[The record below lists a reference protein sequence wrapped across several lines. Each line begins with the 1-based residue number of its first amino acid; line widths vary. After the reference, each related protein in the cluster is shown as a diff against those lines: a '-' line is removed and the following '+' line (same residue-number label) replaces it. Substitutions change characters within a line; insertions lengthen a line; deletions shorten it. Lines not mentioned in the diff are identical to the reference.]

1 MAATQFYTSEYY
13 LDTKRFRDL
22 SVHFMN
28 TTMRKIMEVG
38 MFLTSVTPEDTV
50 GRPLDPEFVTFSK
63 RICADPAVLLARQ
76 KLRHLFMSKGECLIH
91 CDLHTSNIFASQ
103 TEAKVID
110 MEYAFFGP
118 FDILPRTLLHSMLPL
133 LSVHLRQKKLVR
145 NLKHTVCL

>member
-50 GRPLDPEFVTFSK
+50 GRPLDPEFITFSK

-76 KLRHLFMSKGECLIH
+76 KLRHLFMSKE
-91 CDLHTSNIFASQ
+91 NA
-103 TEAKVID
+103 
-110 MEYAFFGP
+110 
-118 FDILPRTLLHSMLPL
+118 
-133 LSVHLRQKKLVR
+133 
-145 NLKHTVCL
+145 

>member
-1 MAATQFYTSEYY
+1 MKMWAAIVPYLILKLIDCDVENRVFFTEDVSYLRISRFQLLKGVTYPKLADQIARYMAATQFYTSEYY

-63 RICADPAVLLARQ
+63 RICENLFHCRTFRHDDYLL
-76 KLRHLFMSKGECLIH
+76 LY
-91 CDLHTSNIFASQ
+91 Q
-103 TEAKVID
+103 TTG
-110 MEYAFFGP
+110 F
-118 FDILPRTLLHSMLPL
+118 
-133 LSVHLRQKKLVR
+133 
-145 NLKHTVCL
+145 

>member
-1 MAATQFYTSEYY
+1 MLRLYRDLIPKLYDCDEENRCIYYRRCFLSSNLPLPAFKGVTYPKLADQIARYMAATQFYTSEYY

-63 RICADPAVLLARQ
+63 RICADPAVL
-76 KLRHLFMSKGECLIH
+76 
-91 CDLHTSNIFASQ
+91 
-103 TEAKVID
+103 
-110 MEYAFFGP
+110 
-118 FDILPRTLLHSMLPL
+118 
-133 LSVHLRQKKLVR
+133 
-145 NLKHTVCL
+145 